1 MNSGSRITKSQMDSK
16 EKLFNFLRVTV
27 RSLGSKHV
35 KMELLMSEMSLTYFG
50 ITEFAL

>member
-1 MNSGSRITKSQMDSK
+1 MNSGSRITKSQMGTE
-16 EKLFNFLRVTV
+16 EKLFNFLHVTV
-27 RSLGSKHV
+27 RSLGSKHM